1 MVTAPSRDLD
11 AAEEQWDQKEMT
23 FTEHLRELRKRLFI
37 ALGTIL
43 VLAIAAFYPSQFMIP
58 WLSHQ
63 YFPGIKLNAFGPA
76 DVIML
81 ELKLSVY
88 AGIVVGL
95 PVILYQLWMFIVPAF
110 APRTRRLVYLY
121 IAPSVV
127 LAALGLAFAHFLV
140 LPRVGHALVAQTGKV
155 ATATFGISQTLN
167 FVLLLLLLFV
177 LIFQTPVVMVALA
190 RIGIVTPAHL
200 RRYRRHALFGFFV
213 FGGIVAPDGNPL
225 TMALLAIPMY
235 ALFEISI
242 WLIVLL
248 ERTWRSAPA

>member
-1 MVTAPSRDLD
+1 MLSAPSTSLQQT
-11 AAEEQWDQKEMT
+11 EERWDQKEMT
-23 FTEHLRELRKRLFI
+23 FTEHLRELRKRLMI
-37 ALGTIL
+37 ALGTIFA
-43 VLAIAAFYPSQFMIP
+43 LAILAFYPAQFAIP
-58 WLSHQ
+58 WLSEQ
-63 YFPGIKLNAFGPA
+63 YFPGVKLNAFGPA

-81 ELKLSVY
+81 ELKFSIY
-88 AGIVVGL
+88 AGIVLGL
-95 PVILYQLWMFIVPAF
+95 PVILYQLWMFVVPAF

-121 IAPSVV
+121 VAPSVI

-140 LPRVGHALVAQTGKV
+140 LPRVGHALLAQTGKV

-177 LIFQTPVVMVALA
+177 LVFQTPVVMVALA
-190 RIGIVTPAHL
+190 RIGIVTPKFL

-235 ALFEISI
+235 ALYEVSI

-248 ERTWRSAPA
+248 ERTWRPASA